1 MHMQRNW
8 VSVVLFS
15 IFFTA
20 LISAC
25 GSGGGDVAP
34 APSSPATSAEGLWNG
49 TSSNGRT
56 IAGLVLDD
64 GTYWF
69 LYSVVGNPSVIAGA
83 FQGNSSSQNGSF
95 TSSNGKDFNLEGL
108 GILDATVNGSYV
120 MKQSLSGTIA
130 FLLGGQTT
138 FNSTYNADYDLIP
151 NVNLVVGTYTGSTAT
166 TGGTEIVTVTLSS
179 PNSITGSSASGC
191 NFTGSFSPRTRG
203 NVYDV
208 SVTFAGGVCSNGT
221 STVTGVAFFDAA
233 TKRLYSAALNST
245 RTNGFIYFGT
255 KPSPVA
261 LDFSGTFGGGGTATG
276 SFTYDKTAKS
286 LATNVRG
293 LAPNATYPLTAW
305 TFTVT
310 GATLLPS
317 STFINAV
324 PGHTAELCV
333 GTCVFSAAPVIE
345 LSFLNDSGLLLQLT
359 FDLLDPSPLSSPP
372 ADLSEWGG
380 MKQSLYRIPC
390 PVCVPVEIFQGGTL
404 TASPP

>member
-20 LISAC
+20 FISAC

-34 APSSPATSAEGLWNG
+34 APPSPATSAEGFWNG

-151 NVNLVVGTYTGSTAT
+151 NENLVVGTYTGSTAT

-245 RTNGFIYFGT
+245 RTNGFIYLGT

-261 LDFSGTFGGGGTATG
+261 LDFSGTFGG
-276 SFTYDKTAKS
+276 FE
-286 LATNVRG
+286 
-293 LAPNATYPLTAW
+293 
-305 TFTVT
+305 F
-310 GATLLPS
+310 
-317 STFINAV
+317 
-324 PGHTAELCV
+324 
-333 GTCVFSAAPVIE
+333 
-345 LSFLNDSGLLLQLT
+345 
-359 FDLLDPSPLSSPP
+359 
-372 ADLSEWGG
+372 
-380 MKQSLYRIPC
+380 
-390 PVCVPVEIFQGGTL
+390 
-404 TASPP
+404 

>member
-1 MHMQRNW
+1 MQDRLI
-8 VSVVLFS
+8 SLLCS
-15 IFFTA
+15 IFLAFS
-20 LISAC
+20 LSAC
-25 GSGGGDVAP
+25 GSGGSDGSVSP
-34 APSSPATSAEGLWNG
+34 APATSAEGLWNG
-49 TSSNGRT
+49 TSGNGRT

-108 GILDATVNGSYV
+108 GILDATVTGSYV

-166 TGGTEIVTVTLSS
+166 AGGTEIVTVTLSS
-179 PNSITGSSASGC
+179 PSSITGSSASGC

-245 RTNGFIYFGT
+245 RTNGFIYLGT
-255 KPSPVA
+255 KPSPLVA

-317 STFINAV
+317 STFINGV
-324 PGHTAELCV
+324 PGHTAEFCV

-345 LSFLNDSGLLLQLT
+345 LSFLNDSGLLLHLT
-359 FDLLDPSPLSSPP
+359 FDLLDPTPLISPP

-390 PVCVPVEIFQGGTL
+390 PVCVPVEIFQSGTL